1 MGYFLQNGMSCRIK
15 AVILKSTRAKP
26 FARAGLMHIKSK
38 TNAKNPSIFSV
49 NILMK
54 YFLINL
60 D

>member
-1 MGYFLQNGMSCRIK
+1 MGYFLQNGMSCGIK
-15 AVILKSTRAKP
+15 ADILKSTRVKP

-38 TNAKNPSIFSV
+38 TNAKNRSLFSF